1 MARQQD
7 GRPRDGR
14 WIGGLLLIRIGV
26 VLLVGQW
33 LPDVGRYAPL
43 AIGLALTVIFIVTR
57 NPGALIGG
65 SSVTGIRAGIVLDQ
79 LFPAASGGWVPL
91 GLGLGFLGIWAA
103 GTVFRLPE
111 APGWPLIPRAPPPFL
126 GAP

>member
-65 SSVTGIRAGIVLDQ
+65 SIVTGIGAGIVLAQ
-79 LFPAASGGWVPL
+79 LFPAARGGWGPL
-91 GLGLGFLGIWAA
+91 GLCPSLLGPL
-103 GTVFRLPE
+103 
-111 APGWPLIPRAPPPFL
+111 WPR
-126 GAP
+126 